1 MNEFPEYAYI
11 ANGDV
16 LYIKRHENDPGSP
29 WKIVVDSAKPEFA
42 PDTQDLVQIG
52 WDITDT
58 TASRIW
64 QVLDKAAPDASVV
77 RVAPSSVPEEVP
89 LWAFRAVLTIMGIA
103 PQVDALIGSLDE
115 PAKTVAQVQWEFGN
129 YILRN
134 HPLIAAL
141 GSQLGLSSAQIDAV
155 FTQANSLK

>member
-1 MNEFPEYAYI
+1 MNEFPEYAHV

-16 LYIKRHENDPGSP
+16 LYIQRHETNPGAP
-29 WKIVVDSAKPEFA
+29 WLLVVEGPKPDFA
-42 PDTQDLVQIG
+42 PETQELVQIG
-52 WDITDT
+52 WDIAES
-58 TASRIW
+58 TASRVW
-64 QVLDKAAPDASVV
+64 QVLDKAAPDAAVV
-77 RVAPSSVPEEVP
+77 RVAPSSVPDEVP

-103 PQVDALIGSLDE
+103 TQVDALIGSLDE
-115 PAKTVAQVQWEFGN
+115 PAKTVAHVQWEFGN
-129 YILRN
+129 YIVRN